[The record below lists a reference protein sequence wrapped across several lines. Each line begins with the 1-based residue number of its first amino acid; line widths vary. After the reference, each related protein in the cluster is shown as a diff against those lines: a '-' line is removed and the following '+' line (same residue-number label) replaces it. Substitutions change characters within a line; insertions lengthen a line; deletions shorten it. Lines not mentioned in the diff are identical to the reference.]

1 MTIIEGGIAFLGLL
15 FATVL
20 SGLALWGRI
29 SRWLDAYEANREE
42 RFKEMVLEAM
52 TERGLVKPG
61 DPRDIWPN
69 GSDNMVD
76 FLTTLWES
84 MEAAQAGLH
93 ALRGRVA
100 GYDPRLTRKKPETP
114 SRST

>member
-20 SGLALWGRI
+20 SGLALWGRV
-29 SRWLDAYEANREE
+29 SRWLDAYEAEREE

-52 TERGLVKPG
+52 TERGLIKPG
-61 DPRDIWPN
+61 DPKDIWPN

-76 FLTTLWES
+76 FLTTLWEA

-93 ALRGRVA
+93 ALREKA
-100 GYDPRLTRKKPETP
+100 GYPPGLMTMEKPDTRG
-114 SRST
+114 RST